1 MNKITSILSSL
12 FAIAFLFAPV
22 GLTAQESSVEEVVVT
37 GSYLKSSAKDGA
49 SAVEVIGRDTIED
62 LGASTAADI
71 IRNIAVDSGSENN
84 PDSFTSGS
92 TQGTSNVNLRGLGLS
107 STLVLVD
114 GRRQTIAAGTSND
127 GAVFVDT
134 NMIPMIATER
144 VEILKEGAASIY
156 GSDAVAGVVNFIL
169 RRDFEGIEFNL
180 SQQNTDMG
188 DQTDDS
194 MGVIWG
200 TQTGNTNVVMAYS
213 QLDRSPLAGTELS
226 DYSELAVSGFG
237 NSFALLHGAFFGGI
251 NGGTIGA
258 ALANPTTDVT
268 SGPYA
273 GTYYLGENVPDANC
287 EANAGILVPTAN
299 IYGAVPGLGGF
310 NNGQRCGF
318 YYGDR
323 FNLVNTEEH
332 SSVYLSSKT
341 SFDNGVNFEFDYMA
355 TDIDVLDNPQS
366 PSYPALSYLGKPIFP
381 GVAGSPFA
389 VPVLWIGRALGS
401 AFPSPLAPRN
411 NTNERISFGF
421 NGTMMN
427 GNTWEVHFT
436 DSEQVHSY
444 FQPDT
449 STSRFDAAINGVGG
463 ASGTESWNL
472 FDPSANSA
480 ELIAYISSGERRK
493 TVADLMVLD
502 FLVTGTTDGGVD
514 FATGLQMKKEGYNVE
529 RNDESKAVFG
539 PDGSITQQSDLI
551 FLGGGLEN
559 KDSRNSTAIFAEASK
574 DVSDKLQ
581 VIGAARYE
589 QLTSDSTFDPK
600 VSMRYQMNDNLVLR
614 GSYSTSFRE
623 ASLSQL
629 STSLVALQ
637 GLQDFNPDGTRK
649 GSTAFIRV
657 AVAHN
662 PDLEPE
668 TSENTNFGAIWTPN
682 DQTSLSVDYWG
693 IDYEN
698 VITIENAQGKIVADP
713 TDPDIKRISG
723 TLVGVTTEYQ
733 NAENVEATGLD
744 IEGSYN
750 FDTAWGQATVGF
762 NTARILSYE
771 IPNGSGGMRDVV
783 GLFNYDNFAR
793 SMPETKSVIS
803 AKLSNGDHNF
813 AAYIRMI
820 SEYETTRAL
829 DALATSRG
837 FSQDVDSF
845 TTLDLRYSYDMEVSG
860 YDIKLSAGINNA
872 TDEAA
877 PIVYDAANF
886 SYDPKHHDPRGQMV
900 FLGIKVSK

>member
-1 MNKITSILSSL
+1 MIDLNKYLFSA
-12 FAIAFLFAPV
+12 FAIISLSVPLAI
-22 GLTAQESSVEEVVVT
+22 AQDADSDVEEVVVT

-226 DYSELAVSGFG
+226 DYSELAVSGLG
-237 NSFALLHGAFFGGI
+237 NSFLILQGGASPF
-251 NGGTIGA
+251 
-258 ALANPTTDVT
+258 TTVD

-273 GTYYLGENVPDANC
+273 GTYNIFESIPDANC
-287 EANAGILVPTAN
+287 VANKGILLPQA
-299 IYGAVPGLGGF
+299 APAPGLSGGT
-310 NNGQRCGF
+310 RCGF

-341 SFDNGVNFEFDYMA
+341 SFENGVNFEFDYMA

-366 PSYPALSYLGKPIFP
+366 PSYPALSYLGKPIMP
-381 GVAGSPFA
+381 GVAGSPFSY
-389 VPVLWIGRALGS
+389 PILWLGRALGS
-401 AFPSPLAPRN
+401 AFPSPNAPRQ

-463 ASGTESWNL
+463 VSGTESWNL

-529 RNDESKAVFG
+529 RNDASKAVFG

-589 QLTSDSTFDPK
+589 QLTSESTFDPK

-623 ASLSQL
+623 PSLSQL
-629 STSLVALQ
+629 STSLVSLQ
-637 GLQDFNPDGTRK
+637 GLQDFNADGTRN

-662 PDLEPE
+662 PELEPE
-668 TSENTNFGAIWTPN
+668 TSTNTNLGAIWTPN
-682 DQTSLSVDYWG
+682 DQTSLSVDYWS

-698 VITIENAQGKIVADP
+698 VITIENAQGKIIADP

-733 NAENVEATGLD
+733 NAENVEAEGID
-744 IEGSYN
+744 IEGSYS
-750 FDTAWGQATVGF
+750 FDTAWGEASIGF
-762 NTARILSYE
+762 NTARILGYE

-783 GLFNYDNFAR
+783 GLFNHDNFAR

-860 YDIKLSAGINNA
+860 YDVKLSAGINNA

>member
-860 YDIKLSAGINNA
+860 YDVKLSAGINNA